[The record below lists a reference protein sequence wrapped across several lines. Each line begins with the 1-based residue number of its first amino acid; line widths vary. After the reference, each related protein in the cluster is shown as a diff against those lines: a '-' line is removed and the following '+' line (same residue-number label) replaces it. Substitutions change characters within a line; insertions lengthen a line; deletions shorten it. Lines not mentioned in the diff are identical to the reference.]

1 MLLAW
6 VFCLASCVTRSKCA
20 DKFPCKIGD
29 TTTFIKEVEKIKIV
43 KEKDTVIETQKVIE
57 YITIKEIQALPKG
70 KRFVKQSNDGN
81 TEIGITKDSLGNLT
95 IDCGKKDI
103 IIKKLTEQVQTL
115 EKEKNST
122 IKTKQEAP
130 IVIKYIPKWIQSL
143 ALVGATTLLTL
154 LIFIYIKFR
163 KGI

>member
-6 VFCLASCVTRSKCA
+6 IFCLTSCVTSSKCA
-20 DKFPCKIGD
+20 DKFPCKTGD
-29 TTTFIKEVEKIKIV
+29 TTTLIKEVEKIKIV

-57 YITIKEIQALPKG
+57 YITIKEIEALPKG

-130 IVIKYIPKWIQSL
+130 IVIKYIPWWVEFL
-143 ALVGATTLLTL
+143 AWVGAVSLLNLVLYTY
-154 LIFIYIKFR
+154 FKFR
-163 KGI
+163 K